1 MTWLLITGSWLRVT
15 GYEFLV
21 VDIWLL
27 VTGYWLMV
35 WADGLFGCFLVSGN
49 HPGGMTRFFL
59 CKLYGYLRR
68 PRRGRTSLPLLQSCR
83 CLTPPGSWFITVAF
97 WL

>member
-27 VTGYWLMV
+27 VTGYWLLV
-35 WADGLFGCFLVSGN
+35 DGLGWWIVWMLFGIGQSSRRDDTFLLV
-49 HPGGMTRFFL
+49 
-59 CKLYGYLRR
+59 
-68 PRRGRTSLPLLQSCR
+68 
-83 CLTPPGSWFITVAF
+83 
-97 WL
+97 